1 MKKQTINPLLPII
14 DPQQLVDT
22 KTGELSR
29 IRYRSGFP
37 KVYQL
42 NLAGIVGKL
51 SVMNEEELTKKGE
64 DFAFV
69 PLAYRYFEGALF
81 GQPWKKWM
89 EVYFLNQYGWVCQL
103 MFSAHNAEN
112 LINVITDAEIYRD
125 LQLGQFGINVKL
137 NTRSV
142 TLPNDEKANYFACG
156 FSFYEL
162 NDEQQ
167 ATTTHIF
174 TNLAEPLYRADIA
187 DPACQ
192 LVTAQNWNL
201 RPEPEQTLPEY
212 VAGLEEEQAAA
223 TAAS

>member
-1 MKKQTINPLLPII
+1 MKKQTINPLLPIT
-14 DPQQLVDT
+14 DPQQLIDSAS
-22 KTGELSR
+22 GELTR
-29 IRYRSGFP
+29 LRYRDGFP
-37 KVYQL
+37 KVYKL

-51 SVMNEEELTKKGE
+51 SVLNEDDLTKKGE

-81 GQPWKKWM
+81 GQPWKKWV

-112 LINVITDAEIYRD
+112 LINVFTDAEIYRD
-125 LQLGQFGINVKL
+125 LQLGQFGINVKM

-142 TLPNDEKANYFACG
+142 TLPNGETANYYVCG

-167 ATTTHIF
+167 ATNQAIF
-174 TNLAEPLYRADIA
+174 QTLTEPLHRSDIA
-187 DPACQ
+187 DPVLQTLA
-192 LVTAQNWNL
+192 AQNWNL
-201 RPEPEQTLPEY
+201 RPAPEQTLPEY
-212 VAGLEEEQAAA
+212 VAELEEKKAAAQAA
-223 TAAS
+223 